1 MASLKNEFLAKSASM
16 RSWVPENPPSNRD
29 RLELYALHKQAAAGD
44 CNTDKPVNKGVAEK
58 AKWSA
63 WRSKSGL
70 SQAESMSRYIA
81 ECDRQVRVYGS
92 KAGPSTTTVE
102 NSSSQPVPTTPASS
116 DNPNSPSSGSLLRG
130 IDSVPLLASA
140 ASEPQQNYMQR
151 LAIMNTNQSW
161 WSRQNPLCG
170 PASPSSPSLSSKLEN
185 CIISVG
191 TFVETRAL
199 SNKSFGPLPPSSIH
213 AFVFPFHVLL
223 LTFWIVLIYLLTIPT
238 TLYLVIKTAL
248 LGSNSTGVTLN
259 QLIENS
265 ITPTSTVA
273 SSMMNDKKNSLP
285 ARFIGLALTPLV
297 IITDLTL
304 SLNENAGDFVAA
316 SMYTFGVLITWWYW
330 VFVLPWVAVAMGWV
344 GMGYGVCLSVIE
356 FAGV

>member
-1 MASLKNEFLAKSASM
+1 M

-102 NSSSQPVPTTPASS
+102 NTSDQPAPTTPSS
-116 DNPNSPSSGSLLRG
+116 RDNPNSPATSHSLLRG

-140 ASEPQQNYMQR
+140 ASEPQANYMQR

-170 PASPSSPSLSSKLEN
+170 PASPSSPTLSSKLEN
-185 CIISVG
+185 LLIGVG
-191 TFVETRAL
+191 TFLEARAL
-199 SNKSFGPLPPSSIH
+199 SNKPLGPLPPSAVH
-213 AFVFPFHVLL
+213 AFVFPLHVLL
-223 LTFWIVLIYLLTIPT
+223 LTYWIILIYLLTLPT
-238 TLYLVIKTAL
+238 TLYLVVKTSL
-248 LGSNSTGVTLN
+248 LGSNSTSCTLS
-259 QLIENS
+259 QLIETS

-273 SSMMNDKKNSLP
+273 SSLMNDRKNCLP
-285 ARFIGLALTPLV
+285 TRVIGLALTPLV
-297 IITDLTL
+297 IITDLTT
-304 SLNENAGDFVAA
+304 SLYTNFGDFIA
-316 SMYTFGVLITWWYW
+316 SGMYVFGVIITWWYW
-330 VFVLPWVAVAMGWV
+330 VFVLPWVAGVMGWV
-344 GMGYGVCLSVIE
+344 GVIYGGCLSLIE
-356 FAGV
+356 VAGV